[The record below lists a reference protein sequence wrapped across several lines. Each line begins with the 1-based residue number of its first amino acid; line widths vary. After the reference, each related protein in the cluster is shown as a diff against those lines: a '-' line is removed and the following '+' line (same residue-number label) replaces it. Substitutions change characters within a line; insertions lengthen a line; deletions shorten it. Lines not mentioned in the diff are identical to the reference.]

1 MKKYVKFATPA
12 ELAQKAYEAVATAK
26 KTGAIKKGTN
36 ETTKSVERGLAKLVV
51 IAEDVDPEE
60 VVLHLPQLCEEK
72 KIPYIYVP
80 SKKDLGKA
88 AGLEVNCASVSIEN
102 PGEAAKVV
110 EEIVSKLATI
120 AKKG

>member
-1 MKKYVKFATPA
+1 MKKYVKFTTPP

-26 KTGAIKKGTN
+26 ASGAVKKGTN

-88 AGLEVNCASVSIEN
+88 AGLEVSCASVSIEN
-102 PGEAAKVV
+102 PGEAAKLL

-120 AKKG
+120 AKG